1 MADLNIPNL
10 NIKPDKYIFKKKLNL
25 RRKSKRRLFTES
37 FFLFILSVLLV
48 YVNYLIPNKNLL
60 LQNLPS
66 TFNKSFLLLIDLFSY
81 LYEIFLVIF
90 IFVSSF
96 TALILMIGSINR
108 LFKVSKRK
116 SKIVYKLFQIGC
128 IRPPLPES
136 ESSSSYSVSS
146 PNNAN
151 MPSTIDERII
161 DKGKIEVWI
170 PMSIYSPIN

>member
-10 NIKPDKYIFKKKLNL
+10 NIKSDKYIFKKKLSL

-48 YVNYLIPNKNLL
+48 YINYLIPNKNLL
-60 LQNLPS
+60 LRNLPS
-66 TFNKSFLLLIDLFSY
+66 TFNKSFLLLIDLFSH

-96 TALILMIGSINR
+96 TALILMIGSFNR

-116 SKIVYKLFQIGC
+116 SKQIIYK
-128 IRPPLPES
+128 
-136 ESSSSYSVSS
+136 
-146 PNNAN
+146 
-151 MPSTIDERII
+151 
-161 DKGKIEVWI
+161 
-170 PMSIYSPIN
+170 

>member
-10 NIKPDKYIFKKKLNL
+10 NIKSDKYIFKKKLNL

-37 FFLFILSVLLV
+37 FLLFILSVLLV
-48 YVNYLIPNKNLL
+48 YINYLIPNKNLL

-66 TFNKSFLLLIDLFSY
+66 KFNKSFLLIIDLFSY

-96 TALILMIGSINR
+96 TALILMIGSFNR

-116 SKIVYKLFQIGC
+116 SKQIVYK
-128 IRPPLPES
+128 
-136 ESSSSYSVSS
+136 
-146 PNNAN
+146 
-151 MPSTIDERII
+151 
-161 DKGKIEVWI
+161 
-170 PMSIYSPIN
+170 